1 MEAMPLA
8 DTAMHLQ
15 PSPTWYLYNADG
27 AEPVRLLDDDGRAEP
42 ALSGTPQG
50 VLASLAEAVHD
61 AVKGAGLDSL
71 RPWQPEVSAVLTAD
85 DEDVRPSLHL
95 AIETL
100 QRLVEAGAAF
110 DFDPYV

>member
-1 MEAMPLA
+1 MIRLVVHVIGVEPGTGRETTLAKMETDLFDP
-8 DTAMHLQ
+8 DHLDAQ
-15 PSPTWYLYNADG
+15 VAV
-27 AEPVRLLDDDGRAEP
+27 ALDCARN
-42 ALSGTPQG
+42 
-50 VLASLAEAVHD
+50 V
-61 AVKGAGLDSL
+61 VKGSDLNSL

-95 AIETL
+95 TVETL